1 MHYLAIDK
9 TESEPSALVFYGKFE
24 REGDEGWIE
33 VSMIIQYTAG
43 DDSVGSRG
51 HWQDIDSYPPLLD
64 SEISAIAKQLERDY
78 HQDLPSN
85 TKDKE
90 ARL

>member
-1 MHYLAIDK
+1 MHYLAIEK
-9 TESEPSALVFYGKFE
+9 TEAEPSALVFYGKFE
-24 REGDEGWIE
+24 REDIEGWAE
-33 VSMIIQYTAG
+33 VSMIIQYIAG
-43 DDSVGSRG
+43 DDSTGSRG
-51 HWQDIDSYPPLLD
+51 GWEDIDSYPALLD
-64 SEISAIAKQLERDY
+64 SEIDAIAKQLERDY